1 MRLPLQRRPLARIVL
16 ALMAPALV
24 HCSSNGNSN
33 SGATVEC
40 SSVPP
45 DAGMTA
51 SLDTCYPD
59 NDGVNDQTYTID
71 IAVTDTG
78 FTSTGG
84 DPDDAGAKNI
94 IATQNSSQVILTLTN
109 NGTMPHGF
117 TVGCVSV
124 CSSYPTLPAGCS
136 PSACF
141 PSGAT
146 IAPIAAGATATV
158 TFVTPVPDG
167 LLYPFS
173 SGAPGDDS
181 VPGLNQ
187 GQWNL
192 M

>member
-1 MRLPLQRRPLARIVL
+1 MRLPTQGSPVVRVTL
-16 ALMAPALV
+16 ALTATALLD
-24 HCSSNGNSN
+24 CSSGSNGANSD
-33 SGATVEC
+33 STVEC
-40 SSVPP
+40 SSLAP

-51 SLDTCYPD
+51 SLDTCYAD
-59 NDGVNDQTYTID
+59 NDGINDQTYTIA

-84 DPDDAGAKNI
+84 DDAGVKNI
-94 IATQNSSQVILTLTN
+94 IATQNSSQVTLTLTN

-124 CSSYPTLPAGCS
+124 CSSYPTLPTGCS

-173 SGAPGDDS
+173 SGAPGDES
-181 VPGLNQ
+181 VSGLNQ